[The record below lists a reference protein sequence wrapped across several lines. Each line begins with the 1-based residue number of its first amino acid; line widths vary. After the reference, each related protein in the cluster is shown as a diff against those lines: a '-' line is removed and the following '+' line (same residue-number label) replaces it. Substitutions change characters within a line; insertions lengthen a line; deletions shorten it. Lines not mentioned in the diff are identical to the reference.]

1 MLACVVSD
9 HTLRVGLIVELVRTR
24 QGGSY
29 PWVTP
34 RWVYSVEL
42 MVGKCHWSVRI
53 KLELCGMGVECHL
66 ATKVD
71 ISQTGFANRTV
82 FVNWVND
89 QQLITTK
96 VVNNG

>member
-9 HTLRVGLIVELVRTR
+9 HTLRVGFVIELGATV

-53 KLELCGMGVECHL
+53 DLELWRMTVECHL
-66 ATKVD
+66 VLKVE
-71 ISQTGFANRTV
+71 ISQTGGFANRTV
-82 FVNWVND
+82 FVELAINS
-89 QQLITTK
+89 
-96 VVNNG
+96 